1 MKFSDKIIAI
11 RLRKKGKT
19 YSQILKKIGVSKSS
33 LSLWLSDIELT
44 DSQKKEILKGREKS
58 RYAGAKSQQKKRML
72 RTRQIIE
79 NAKNEFTTLVKN
91 PIFLIGLALYWAEG
105 DKHKGERVKFTNS
118 DPLMISFMMR
128 WFREICEVPETKFRI
143 ALHVHNLLISRK
155 IKSYWSQLTGVSQ
168 KQFNKIY
175 VKNSTLRQRR
185 NVLYNGTCG
194 IVVNNKN
201 LFRRIMGWKL
211 ELLNHFKISPRSSTD
226 RTEDF

>member
-1 MKFSDKIIAI
+1 MKFNDKIIAI

-19 YSQILKKIGVSKSS
+19 YSHILKKIHVSKSS
-33 LSLWLSDIELT
+33 LTLWLRDIELT
-44 DSQKKEILKGREKS
+44 DSQKEKILKGREKS
-58 RYAGAKSQQKKRML
+58 RYAGAKSQQKKRVL
-72 RTRQIIE
+72 QTKQIIE

-91 PIFLIGLALYWAEG
+91 PIFLTGLALYWAEG

-118 DPLMISFMMR
+118 DSLMILFMMK
-128 WFREICEVPETKFRI
+128 WFREICKVPETKFRI
-143 ALHVHNLLISRK
+143 ALHIHDLLVSKK
-155 IKSYWSQLTGVSQ
+155 IKSYWSQLTGVPQ

-185 NVLYNGTCG
+185 NILYTGTCG

-201 LFRRIMGWKL
+201 LFRKIMGWKL
-211 ELLNHFKISPRSSTD
+211 GLLNHFKISPRSSTD

>member
-1 MKFSDKIIAI
+1 MMK
-11 RLRKKGKT
+11 
-19 YSQILKKIGVSKSS
+19 
-33 LSLWLSDIELT
+33 
-44 DSQKKEILKGREKS
+44 
-58 RYAGAKSQQKKRML
+58 
-72 RTRQIIE
+72 
-79 NAKNEFTTLVKN
+79 
-91 PIFLIGLALYWAEG
+91 
-105 DKHKGERVKFTNS
+105 
-118 DPLMISFMMR
+118 

-155 IKSYWSQLTGVSQ
+155 IKSHWSRLTDVSR

-211 ELLNHFKISPRSSTD
+211 GLLNHFEISPCSSTD